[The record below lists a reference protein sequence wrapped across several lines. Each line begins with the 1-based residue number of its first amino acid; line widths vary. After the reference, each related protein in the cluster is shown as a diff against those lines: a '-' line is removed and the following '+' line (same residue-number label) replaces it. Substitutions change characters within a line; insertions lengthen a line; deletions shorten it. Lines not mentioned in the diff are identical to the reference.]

1 MDLICNTQE
10 LVDGYR
16 EQCQEDCMALPY
28 DWCENVIFQQEEPLG
43 QWIYEKS
50 QEAMRDI
57 DRNREHWID
66 TYNFYFD
73 VFTSSQEFL
82 EQNFEFYDGTVEGFL
97 KNAAF
102 ILYKE
107 SYWYNV
113 RSMVG
118 FVVYDLL
125 MEEFST
131 VTKGMQDKIEK
142 HIDHVL
148 ETGIFTPF
156 ST

>member
-1 MDLICNTQE
+1 MDLICDTQQ

-16 EQCQEDCMALPY
+16 EQCIEDCMALPY
-28 DWCENVIFQQEEPLG
+28 DWVDNVVFAQEESLG
-43 QWIYEKS
+43 KWIYEASK
-50 QEAMRDI
+50 EAMRDI

-82 EQNFEFYDGTVEGFL
+82 EQNFEFYDGTVDGFL

-102 ILYKE
+102 VLYRE
-107 SYWYNV
+107 SYNYNV

-142 HIDHVL
+142 HIDQVV
-148 ETGIFTPF
+148 ETGVFTPYT
-156 ST
+156 S